1 MLYIPDNLIIQ
12 KKIRK
17 RAGKMMSIEY
27 WYFNLLRRL
36 LFDFTGDK
44 NVGAYKHTNNYH
56 IKHVRF
62 AFKVL
67 R

>member
-1 MLYIPDNLIIQ
+1 
-12 KKIRK
+12 
-17 RAGKMMSIEY
+17 MMSIEY
-27 WYFNLLRRL
+27 WYFNLSPCEG

-56 IKHVRF
+56 IKHVSF